1 MHKRTKIWLILL
13 LLALSAGG
21 LFAYKKSTHFAA
33 KETPTITVT
42 TLEFLAS
49 DIIQIHPQQLRQ
61 VLPISGELRAVN
73 QATVKA
79 RVGGDVRE
87 VLIREGETV
96 SAGQVL
102 VKMDTREYQA
112 RLNQSQGALVAAQ
125 GQLSIASKARD
136 NNQTLVEKGFIS
148 KNAFDNAASQFDIA
162 KANVDT
168 AKGGL
173 DVSRKA
179 LGDTVIKA
187 PISGLVSSRSVQP
200 GEKVSMDNNLLQI
213 VDLKQMEL
221 VAPVPT
227 GDILNVAV
235 GQDVQLS
242 LEGLATSVMGKVTRI
257 NPSTEAGSRSILIF
271 IQVDNP
277 KSELR
282 VGMFGE
288 AQLTLNKK
296 TDVLTVP
303 QSALQTDAGHTFV
316 YAIESG
322 KLQRRE
328 VTLGMRGNNDSSG
341 SGANNNA
348 VEILSGLDNGAQIVK
363 ANLGNLVNG
372 ANVQVTAT
380 EK

>member
-348 VEILSGLDNGAQIVK
+348 VEILSGLD
-363 ANLGNLVNG
+363 
-372 ANVQVTAT
+372 
-380 EK
+380 